1 MALYPF
7 PIYPVLIY
15 PIPIHL
21 IPFYPITKEIETY
34 PILLKN
40 AKQNIS
46 KQVKELLILTNEQ
59 LPYINKTSK
68 QNVIGLC
75 KMEMNSKHERTE
87 ALFQFCDRNV
97 LRLYLKRAKVINC
110 IVDLACWILHV
121 L

>member
-1 MALYPF
+1 MAFYPF
-7 PIYPVLIY
+7 LIYPVLIY
-15 PIPIHL
+15 PIPTHL

-34 PILLKN
+34 PIFLKN

-46 KQVKELLILTNEQ
+46 EQIKELLILTKEQ

-68 QNVIGLC
+68 QHVICLC

-97 LRLYLKRAKVINC
+97 LRICLKRAKVINC
-110 IVDLACWILHV
+110 LVDLA
-121 L
+121 